1 MSRSILIALLV
12 CGAWALPAAAARAPD
27 FRATTRAG
35 EPVELAQFRGRF
47 VLLDFWASWCGTCR
61 SELPRLCTL
70 EREIDD
76 LVVLAVN
83 VDAERAALERFAA
96 RVALPRR
103 VVLDPAGRI
112 ADRFAIPAL
121 PWQVLVGPDGKIVRQ
136 GVRVHDGAAALR
148 AEINR
153 RGVTE

>member
-1 MSRSILIALLV
+1 MSRGILMALLV
-12 CGAWALPAAAARAPD
+12 CGAWALPAAAGKAPD
-27 FRATTRAG
+27 FRAATRAG
-35 EPVELAQFRGRF
+35 EHVELAQFRGRF
-47 VLLDFWASWCGTCR
+47 VLLDFWASWCGACR
-61 SELPRLCTL
+61 NELPRLCAL
-70 EREIDD
+70 EREVDD

-83 VDAERAALERFAA
+83 VDAEREALERFAA
-96 RVALPRR
+96 RVALPKR
-103 VVLDPAGRI
+103 VVLDPEGQI